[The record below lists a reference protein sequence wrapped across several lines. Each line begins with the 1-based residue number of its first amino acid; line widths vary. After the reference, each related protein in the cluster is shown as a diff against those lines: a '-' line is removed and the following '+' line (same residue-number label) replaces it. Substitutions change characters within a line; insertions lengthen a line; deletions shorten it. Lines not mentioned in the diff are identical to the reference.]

1 MFSALTRSASTR
13 LGGLRHLGASSGG
26 KTSVLAVT
34 HRAGACAGVVAAFV
48 AVLLTALAAAP
59 ALAQANDGAAA
70 SKRAVLRF
78 LTDSDYPPFHYFD
91 QDGTL
96 TGFNVE
102 MARAICREMET
113 TCDIRNRPWAELLPA
128 LKKGDADAVIASFAV
143 TPRLIKDFDVTDR
156 YYHTPARF
164 AGKTAL
170 ALADVTP
177 ETIEGRRIAVTKGTA
192 HEAYLRAFFTRSAV
206 VGFDS
211 VELARDAL
219 ITGAADLIF
228 DDGIS
233 LSFWLLGTG
242 SKACCA
248 FKGGN
253 FFEPRFFG
261 DGVAITL
268 NQGQADL
275 KAQIN
280 AALKRLRESGRYDE
294 VAGKSFPL
302 RSN

>member
-1 MFSALTRSASTR
+1 MTCQTGESGFSFRFF
-13 LGGLRHLGASSGG
+13 SS
-26 KTSVLAVT
+26 
-34 HRAGACAGVVAAFV
+34 
-48 AVLLTALAAAP
+48 LAAAWIVSLVSLATLGGGP
-59 ALAQANDGAAA
+59 APAQSAAGEGGAAPR
-70 SKRAVLRF
+70 RAVLRF

-102 MARAICREMET
+102 LARAICRELEA
-113 TCDIRNRPWAELLPA
+113 TCDVRNRPWAELLPA
-128 LKKGDADAVIASFAV
+128 LKRGEADAVIASLAV
-143 TPRLIKDFDVTDR
+143 TPRLIRDFDVSDR

-164 AGKTAL
+164 AGKTSL
-170 ALADVTP
+170 TLTDVTP
-177 ETIEGRRIAVTKGTA
+177 ETIEGRRIAVAKGTA
-192 HEAYLRAFFTRSAV
+192 HEAYLRAFFARSAV
-206 VGFDS
+206 VAYDS
-211 VELARDAL
+211 TELARDAL
-219 ITGAADLIF
+219 VTGNADLIF

-253 FFEPRFFG
+253 FFEPKFFG
-261 DGVAITL
+261 DGIAITI
-268 NQGQADL
+268 NKGQTDL

-280 AALKRLRESGRYDE
+280 AALRRLRESGRYDE